1 MRGEGKRA
9 WDPSMP
15 VRLVGQSID
24 MHPGRGRLAGK
35 PLPTAAAVAVCDRD
49 LEAVGRKPARMIVV
63 LVAIATTTAGTSD
76 RDLSGFE
83 IAHNGI
89 RAGIRRRR
97 VLADVRDVASV
108 R

>member
-24 MHPGRGRLAGK
+24 VHPGCGRLAGE
-35 PLPTAAAVAVCDRD
+35 PLPTATAVAVCDGD

-63 LVAIATTTAGTSD
+63 LVAIAATTAGTSD
-76 RDLSGFE
+76 RDLSGLE

-97 VLADVRDVASV
+97 VLADVR
-108 R
+108 